1 MSDTSATAPAL
12 PDPAR
17 PTMRDE
23 LARIPIGLRI
33 KAVIGAVA
41 LSAVAVAS
49 LYWSQQPDWRVLYG
63 NLSDKDGGAIIASL
77 EQLGV
82 PYRFTDGG
90 GAIQVPAQKLHD
102 ARLKLASQGLPRGGT
117 VGYELLEN
125 QKFGTTQFQ
134 ERLNFQRGL
143 EGELT
148 RSIQSLAA
156 VESARVH
163 LALPPQ
169 NGFLREQQK
178 PSASVVLALRAG
190 RSLDRQQ
197 VAGIVHLVASSVPEL
212 DTRQVSVIDQNG
224 TLLSS
229 VDANGA
235 MGAGLDPMQTGQLRT
250 LEASLNRKILDLLEP
265 ILGAG
270 NVRTQ
275 VSADVDFTQTESTA
289 EIYRPNQGS
298 EPAAVRSQQSIEAT
312 ERAPGTAAQGIPGAL
327 TNQPP
332 AEAQAPINGVAQ
344 ATRAAKGAA
353 PGGAEGSARKESMTN
368 YEVDKTIRVTR
379 APSGAIKRLSI
390 AVLVNQ
396 RQSLGADGKPVSSPL
411 SEKEIADIGSLV
423 REAVGFSKDR
433 GDSINVVNA
442 PFSRPEGAAPVAD
455 LPFWQQPQYLALAAD
470 WGRQAGFVL
479 LALMIFMMF
488 IRPALKSASKPATP
502 PPALKASIDDPL
514 ELPEPAVDE
523 NRAIRADDDGVD
535 DAQAAAAVPAIGQ
548 SQQEILT
555 LARQNPAA
563 VANVVRE
570 WVGGQKG
577 A

>member
-1 MSDTSATAPAL
+1 
-12 PDPAR
+12 
-17 PTMRDE
+17 MRDE
-23 LARIPIGLRI
+23 LARIPLGLRI
-33 KAVIGAVA
+33 KAVIGTLA

-63 NLSDKDGGAIIASL
+63 NLTDKDGGAIIASL

-102 ARLKLASQGLPRGGT
+102 ARLKLAAQGLPRGGT

-178 PSASVVLALRAG
+178 PSASIVLALRAG

-224 TLLSS
+224 TLLSG
-229 VDANGA
+229 VDANGVA
-235 MGAGLDPMQTGQLRT
+235 GSGLDPMQTGQVRS
-250 LEASLNRKILDLLEP
+250 LEAALNRRILELLEP
-265 ILGAG
+265 ILGSG
-270 NVRTQ
+270 NVRAQ
-275 VSADVDFTQTESTA
+275 VAADVDFTRTESTA

-298 EPAAVRSQQSIEAT
+298 EPAAVRSQQSVEAN
-312 ERAPGTAAQGIPGAL
+312 ERGPATAGQGIPGAL

-332 AEAQAPINGVAQ
+332 GDAKAPINGAAQ
-344 ATRAAKGAA
+344 ATRAANPAAGTGA
-353 PGGAEGSARKESMTN
+353 GDGSARKESMTN

-379 APSGAIKRLSI
+379 GPTGMVKRLSI

-396 RQSLGADGKPVSSPL
+396 RQSLDEQGKPVSTPL

-442 PFSRPEGAAPVAD
+442 PFSRPEGAPAAAD
-455 LPFWQQPQYLALAAD
+455 LPLWQQPQYLELARD
-470 WGRQAGFVL
+470 WGRQAGLVFVTL
-479 LALMIFMMF
+479 LIFLMF
-488 IRPALKSASKPATP
+488 IRPALKSASRSSPPA
-502 PPALKASIDDPL
+502 PALKASVDDPL
-514 ELPEPAVDE
+514 ELPEPAIGGAS
-523 NRAIRADDDGVD
+523 NRAA
-535 DAQAAAAVPAIGQ
+535 AQDPSIAAAEPPAIGQ
-548 SQQEILT
+548 SQQDILQ

-563 VANVVRE
+563 VANVVRD
-570 WVGGQKG
+570 WVGGNK
-577 A
+577 AA